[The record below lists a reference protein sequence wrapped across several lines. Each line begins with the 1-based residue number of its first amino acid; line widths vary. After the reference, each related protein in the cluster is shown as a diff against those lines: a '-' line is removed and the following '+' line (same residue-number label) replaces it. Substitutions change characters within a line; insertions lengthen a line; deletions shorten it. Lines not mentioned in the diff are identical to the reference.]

1 MDIVSIIVT
10 AGFSLLV
17 SIVLLMIQRKQK
29 KLDEKQEKRHAKE
42 ERRYAARKERDLIA
56 FELQVATAELAYA
69 CAMALKRGK
78 ANGEVEVAEKRYE
91 KAMKAFRT
99 YEREQLAKIN

>member
-1 MDIVSIIVT
+1 MDILSIIVT

-17 SIVLLMIQRKQK
+17 SVILITIQRKQK

-42 ERRYAARKERDLIA
+42 ERRYEARKKRDEVA
-56 FELQVATAELAYA
+56 FDLQVATAELAYA

-78 ANGEVEVAEKRYE
+78 ANGEVEIAEKRYD
-91 KAMKAFRT
+91 KAMEAFREF
-99 YEREQLAKIN
+99 EREQIAKM